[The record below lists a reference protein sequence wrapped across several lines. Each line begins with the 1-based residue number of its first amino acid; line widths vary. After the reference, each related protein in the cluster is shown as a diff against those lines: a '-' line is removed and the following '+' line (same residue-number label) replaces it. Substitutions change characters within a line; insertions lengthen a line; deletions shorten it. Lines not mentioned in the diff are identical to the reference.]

1 MSKLPKRFTAFIEEF
16 PDVGEAYQALGDAVG
31 KAGPLD
37 DKTRA
42 LVKLGVCIGA
52 GLEGGAHSQARK
64 ALEAGATPE
73 ELRHAAL
80 QALTTVGFP
89 TMMRGLSWVEDVLR
103 KHAAQRE
110 ADAPTEETNR

>member
-1 MSKLPKRFTAFIEEF
+1 MSRLPKRFTAFVEEF
-16 PDVGEAYQALGDAVG
+16 PDIGDAYAALGDAVG
-31 KAGPLD
+31 QAGPLD
-37 DKTRA
+37 AKTRA

-64 ALEAGATPE
+64 ALEAGASPE

-89 TMMRGLSWVEDVLR
+89 TMMRGLSWVDDVLR
-103 KHAAQRE
+103 KHAAQTAE
-110 ADAPTEETNR
+110 PSPESVIP